1 MSIKTR
7 GSIVCGLVMLAS
19 CGGASDDAASSDE
32 ATDPVETSAA
42 APVETAAEAEML
54 GGGILTPIHDGA
66 AGSPHVQV
74 SWLVNGATI
83 SITYGRPFL
92 NGRTVGDD
100 VAPLNDAVW
109 RLGADEATTL
119 TTDRD
124 LMIGNATVPAG
135 DYTLWM
141 LSDGETTQLIVNS
154 ETGQWGTSYDE
165 LRDLGRMT
173 MTVGT
178 LDTPADQLTLH
189 LDDSEIRAEWGTM
202 VASVPIMVH

>member
-1 MSIKTR
+1 
-7 GSIVCGLVMLAS
+7 MLAS

>member
-1 MSIKTR
+1 
-7 GSIVCGLVMLAS
+7 MLAS

-141 LSDGETTQLIVNS
+141 LSDGQTTQLIVNS